1 MKWTFASF
9 FMVALGLFGIAIIFL
24 FQDITVSNE
33 DDYYLLKE
41 ITEAAMIDSIDLA
54 YYRLYYEVRINQEK
68 FVDYVF
74 DQNLVDLHKYIDG
87 YYNEYLSNKMSIG
100 LLSKNNHCPLSVNE
114 ICVLF
119 DSFRCSALRSAPT
132 VLFPQSPPEKRQ

>member
-54 YYRLYYEVRINQEK
+54 YYRVSGGEIKIIQDKFVEVFTRRFAQSSTLSAKGYEIEFYDIIEEPPKVTVRIKNK
-68 FVDYVF
+68 THGYTLNTDDKDF
-74 DQNLVDLHKYIDG
+74 DIINELSAIIETDG
-87 YYNEYLSNKMSIG
+87 
-100 LLSKNNHCPLSVNE
+100 
-114 ICVLF
+114 
-119 DSFRCSALRSAPT
+119 
-132 VLFPQSPPEKRQ
+132 

>member
-41 ITEAAMIDSIDLA
+41 ITEAAMVDSIDLA
-54 YYRLYYEVRINQEK
+54 YYRVRGEVKIIQEK
-68 FVDYVF
+68 FVEVF
-74 DQNLVDLHKYIDG
+74 TRRFAESSTLSAKGYEIEFYDIIEEPPKVTVRIKNKTHGYTLDTSDNEFDIINELSAIIETDG
-87 YYNEYLSNKMSIG
+87 
-100 LLSKNNHCPLSVNE
+100 
-114 ICVLF
+114 
-119 DSFRCSALRSAPT
+119 
-132 VLFPQSPPEKRQ
+132 

>member
-9 FMVALGLFGIAIIFL
+9 FMVALGLVGIAIIFL

-54 YYRLYYEVRINQEK
+54 YYRVSGEVKIIQEK
-68 FVDYVF
+68 FVEVF
-74 DQNLVDLHKYIDG
+74 TRRFAESSTLSAMGYEIEFYDIIEEPPKVTVRIKNKTHGYTLDSEDFDVINELSAIIETDG
-87 YYNEYLSNKMSIG
+87 
-100 LLSKNNHCPLSVNE
+100 
-114 ICVLF
+114 
-119 DSFRCSALRSAPT
+119 
-132 VLFPQSPPEKRQ
+132 

>member
-41 ITEAAMIDSIDLA
+41 IMKVPI
-54 YYRLYYEVRINQEK
+54 
-68 FVDYVF
+68 
-74 DQNLVDLHKYIDG
+74 
-87 YYNEYLSNKMSIG
+87 
-100 LLSKNNHCPLSVNE
+100 
-114 ICVLF
+114 
-119 DSFRCSALRSAPT
+119 
-132 VLFPQSPPEKRQ
+132 

>member
-41 ITEAAMIDSIDLA
+41 ITEASMVDSIDLA
-54 YYRLYYEVRINQEK
+54 YYRLNGEVKIIQEK
-68 FVDYVF
+68 FVEVF
-74 DQNLVDLHKYIDG
+74 TRRLAQSSTLSAKG
-87 YYNEYLSNKMSIG
+87 YKIEFYDIIEDPPKVTVRIINETHGYTLKTDDDKNFDIINELSAII
-100 LLSKNNHCPLSVNE
+100 E
-114 ICVLF
+114 T
-119 DSFRCSALRSAPT
+119 D
-132 VLFPQSPPEKRQ
+132 

>member
-54 YYRLYYEVRINQEK
+54 YYSDSGGEIKIIQEK
-68 FVDYVF
+68 FVEVF
-74 DQNLVDLHKYIDG
+74 TRRFAESSTLSAKGYEIEFYDIIEEPPKVTVRIKNKTHGYTLDSNDFDIINELSAIIETDG
-87 YYNEYLSNKMSIG
+87 
-100 LLSKNNHCPLSVNE
+100 
-114 ICVLF
+114 
-119 DSFRCSALRSAPT
+119 
-132 VLFPQSPPEKRQ
+132 

>member
-54 YYRLYYEVRINQEK
+54 YYSHSGGKIKIIQEK
-68 FVDYVF
+68 FVEVF
-74 DQNLVDLHKYIDG
+74 TRRFAESSTLSAKG
-87 YYNEYLSNKMSIG
+87 YEIEFYDIIEEPPKVTVRVKNKTHGYTLDSNDFDIINELSAIIETNG
-100 LLSKNNHCPLSVNE
+100 
-114 ICVLF
+114 
-119 DSFRCSALRSAPT
+119 
-132 VLFPQSPPEKRQ
+132 

>member
-41 ITEAAMIDSIDLA
+41 ITEAAMLDSIDYA
-54 YYRLYYEVRINQEK
+54 YYSKSNGEIKIIQEK
-68 FVDYVF
+68 FVEVF
-74 DQNLVDLHKYIDG
+74 TRRFAQSSTLSARGYDIEFFDLIEEPPKVTVRVTNKTNG
-87 YYNEYLSNKMSIG
+87 YTLNTDDFNIVNQLSAIIEVNK
-100 LLSKNNHCPLSVNE
+100 E
-114 ICVLF
+114 
-119 DSFRCSALRSAPT
+119 
-132 VLFPQSPPEKRQ
+132 EEEEE